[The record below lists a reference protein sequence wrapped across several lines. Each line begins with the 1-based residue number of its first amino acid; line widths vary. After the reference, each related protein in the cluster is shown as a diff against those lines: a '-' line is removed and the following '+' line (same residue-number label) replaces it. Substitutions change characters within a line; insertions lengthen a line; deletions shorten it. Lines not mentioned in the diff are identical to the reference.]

1 MAGNPYAGA
10 DDLRRSNLPAKKTGR
25 QQVKR
30 AVRTRGDRTE
40 SRTAVAKAIRSVE
53 SGDVAEAETAV
64 RDALITMDRAVQKGI
79 LHKNNVNRRKSRI
92 AARLNKMK
100 AASA

>member
-1 MAGNPYAGA
+1 M
-10 DDLRRSNLPAKKTGR
+10 PAKKTGR
-25 QQVKR
+25 QQIKR
-30 AVRTRGDRTE
+30 SIRTRGDRTE
-40 SRTAVAKAIRSVE
+40 TRSAIARALRSVE

-64 RDALITMDRAVQKGI
+64 QHALSTLDRAVQKGI
-79 LHKNNVNRRKSRI
+79 LHKNNVNRRKSRM

>member
-1 MAGNPYAGA
+1 M
-10 DDLRRSNLPAKKTGR
+10 PAQKTGR

-40 SRTAVAKAIRSVE
+40 TRTAIAKALRSVDE
-53 SGDVAEAETAV
+53 GDVAEAEIAV
-64 RDALITMDRAVQKGI
+64 RDALSIMDRAVQKGI

-100 AASA
+100 SAST

>member
-1 MAGNPYAGA
+1 
-10 DDLRRSNLPAKKTGR
+10 LPAKKTGR
-25 QQVKR
+25 QQIKR

-40 SRTAVAKAIRSVE
+40 TRSAMAKALRSVE
-53 SGDVAEAETAV
+53 AGDVAEAETDV
-64 RDALITMDRAVQKGI
+64 KIALSIMDRSVQKGI

-92 AARLNKMK
+92 LARLNKMK

>member
-1 MAGNPYAGA
+1 M
-10 DDLRRSNLPAKKTGR
+10 PAKKTGR
-25 QQVKR
+25 QQIKR

-40 SRTAVAKAIRSVE
+40 TRSAMTKALRSVE
-53 SGDVAEAETAV
+53 AGDVAEAEADV
-64 RDALITMDRAVQKGI
+64 KVALSIMDRSVQKGI

-92 AARLNKMK
+92 SARLNKMK

>member
-1 MAGNPYAGA
+1 M
-10 DDLRRSNLPAKKTGR
+10 PAKKTGR

-30 AVRTRGDRTE
+30 GVRTRGDRTE
-40 SRTAVAKAIRSVE
+40 TRTAIAKALRSVE
-53 SGDVAEAETAV
+53 AGDVAEAETAV
-64 RDALITMDRAVQKGI
+64 RDALSTMDRAVQKGI

-92 AARLNKMK
+92 AARLNQMK

>member
-1 MAGNPYAGA
+1 
-10 DDLRRSNLPAKKTGR
+10 LPAKKAGR

-40 SRTAVAKAIRSVE
+40 TRSSIARALRSVE

-64 RDALITMDRAVQKGI
+64 HEALVTLDRAVQKGI
-79 LHKNNVNRRKSRI
+79 LHKNNADRRKSRM
-92 AARLNKMK
+92 ATRLNKMK

>member
-1 MAGNPYAGA
+1 M
-10 DDLRRSNLPAKKTGR
+10 PAKKAGR

-40 SRTAVAKAIRSVE
+40 TRSAMAKALRSVE
-53 SGDVAEAETAV
+53 SGDVTEAETAV
-64 RDALITMDRAVQKGI
+64 NDALATLDRAVQKGI
-79 LHKNNVNRRKSRI
+79 LHKNNVNRRKSRM
-92 AARLNKMK
+92 ATQLNKMK

>member
-1 MAGNPYAGA
+1 M
-10 DDLRRSNLPAKKTGR
+10 PAKKAGR

-40 SRTAVAKAIRSVE
+40 TRSTMAKALRSVE

-64 RDALITMDRAVQKGI
+64 HDALATLDRAEQKGI
-79 LHKNNVNRRKSRI
+79 LHKNNVNRRKSRM
-92 AARLNKMK
+92 AAQLNKMK

>member
-1 MAGNPYAGA
+1 M
-10 DDLRRSNLPAKKTGR
+10 
-25 QQVKR
+25 
-30 AVRTRGDRTE
+30 
-40 SRTAVAKAIRSVE
+40 AKALRSVE
-53 SGDVAEAETAV
+53 EDDVAQAETAV
-64 RDALITMDRAVQKGI
+64 RDALSTMDRAVQKGI